1 MRSTG
6 HEQQDYYT
14 SIDGNPLKNP
24 TAYCT
29 HYHGYLSERLIKVH
43 RCRKKHGGACARL
56 QNMKGENIR
65 RMNQT
70 QFFDRLIDRMDKMIV
85 AMNKLSK
92 TLEAMQKVKDGM
104 IVSLTDAPNEYD
116 RKPDIVSLT
125 DASNVHLEA
134 IDSDSSYGKITIE

>member
-6 HEQQDYYT
+6 HNDQDYYT

-70 QFFDRLIDRMDKMIV
+70 QFFDRFIDRMDKMIV

-92 TLEAMQKVKDGM
+92 TLEAMQKVEFNKAMTISVTDKNGNPVVLHKHAEGKD
-104 IVSLTDAPNEYD
+104 E
-116 RKPDIVSLT
+116 
-125 DASNVHLEA
+125 
-134 IDSDSSYGKITIE
+134 

>member
-104 IVSLTDAPNEYD
+104 IVSLTDA
-116 RKPDIVSLT
+116 
-125 DASNVHLEA
+125 SNVHLEA
-134 IDSDSSYGKITIE
+134 IDSDSPYGKITIE

>member
-1 MRSTG
+1 MDISKRVSGYYDT
-6 HEQQDYYT
+6 QDYYT
-14 SIDGNPLKNP
+14 SIDGNPLRNP

-43 RCRKKHGGACARL
+43 RCRKKHGGACVRL

-92 TLEAMQKVKDGM
+92 TLEAVQKSSK
-104 IVSLTDAPNEYD
+104 SLPEQDLVVPMNTH
-116 RKPDIVSLT
+116 
-125 DASNVHLEA
+125 VHLEA
-134 IDSDSSYGKITIE
+134 KTTDSHYGNITIE

>member
-92 TLEAMQKVKDGM
+92 TLEAMQK
-104 IVSLTDAPNEYD
+104 ANEMTPLD
-116 RKPDIVSLT
+116 KALK
-125 DASNVHLEA
+125 EA
-134 IDSDSSYGKITIE
+134 QSMAAEEYLFGKMHKYAEDEDE

>member
-6 HEQQDYYT
+6 HEQQDYYA

-92 TLEAMQKVKDGM
+92 TLEAMQK
-104 IVSLTDAPNEYD
+104 
-116 RKPDIVSLT
+116 
-125 DASNVHLEA
+125 SNKNLPEQDLVVPMNTHVHLEA
-134 IDSDSSYGKITIE
+134 KTTDSHYGNITIE

>member
-1 MRSTG
+1 LRSTG
-6 HEQQDYYT
+6 HDEQDYYT

-92 TLEAMQKVKDGM
+92 TLEAMQKKNDVY
-104 IVSLTDAPNEYD
+104 IVNTAANYAEDED
-116 RKPDIVSLT
+116 
-125 DASNVHLEA
+125 E
-134 IDSDSSYGKITIE
+134 

>member
-92 TLEAMQKVKDGM
+92 TLEAMQKANEMTPLDKALKEAQSMTAEEYLFGKMHKYTDG
-104 IVSLTDAPNEYD
+104 E
-116 RKPDIVSLT
+116 RK
-125 DASNVHLEA
+125 
-134 IDSDSSYGKITIE
+134 

>member
-92 TLEAMQKVKDGM
+92 TLEAMQKSSKNLPEQDLVVPM
-104 IVSLTDAPNEYD
+104 NTH
-116 RKPDIVSLT
+116 
-125 DASNVHLEA
+125 VHLEA
-134 IDSDSSYGKITIE
+134 KTTDSHYGNITIE

>member
-85 AMNKLSK
+85 AINKL
-92 TLEAMQKVKDGM
+92 TRAIEAMQKSSKNLPEQDLVVPM
-104 IVSLTDAPNEYD
+104 NTH
-116 RKPDIVSLT
+116 
-125 DASNVHLEA
+125 VHLEA
-134 IDSDSSYGKITIE
+134 KTTDSHYGNITIE

>member
-6 HEQQDYYT
+6 HDTQDYYT

-29 HYHGYLSERLIKVH
+29 HYHGYLSENLIRVH

-85 AMNKLSK
+85 AINKL
-92 TLEAMQKVKDGM
+92 TRAIEAMQKSSKNLPEQDLVVPM
-104 IVSLTDAPNEYD
+104 NTH
-116 RKPDIVSLT
+116 
-125 DASNVHLEA
+125 VHLEA
-134 IDSDSSYGKITIE
+134 KTTDSHYGNITIE